1 MAKGHVFNEA
11 LGLCTEYL
19 ESFHATRRHVWDVN
33 EEGVD
38 GEVLEGVFK
47 P

>member
-11 LGLCTEYL
+11 LGLCID
-19 ESFHATRRHVWDVN
+19 VWDVN

-38 GEVLEGVFK
+38 GEVLEGVSK